1 MAGPGLLFSLLHS
14 SGRQEG
20 RSTGL
25 LFGLIGVYVGGL
37 ETGRIDTGKTLGGRE
52 IRGLGRWDIAG

>member
-37 ETGRIDTGKTLGGRE
+37 ETGRSIRGRLWEVE